1 VPQLHPRGA
10 GTSCQTC
17 QQMDGRVRHFALRPF
32 PLLPSP
38 ESEWQQQ
45 ER

>member
-1 VPQLHPRGA
+1 VPQLRPRGA
-10 GTSCQTC
+10 GTSWQTC
-17 QQMDGRVRHFALRPF
+17 QQMDGRVPYFALRPF
-32 PLLPSP
+32 LLLPSP